1 MCAKSPVDK
10 RKDLRVELYKPF
22 AVKLHIKKNK
32 GLSFFSKEKLSSV
45 DNMSVGGMR
54 LELPLMKRS
63 QMERII
69 DGREK
74 IVLELGMPSSRKTI
88 KITGK
93 LVWLKRKDKRGKTIY
108 VVGLNFPNI
117 NDSERESILQYL
129 MESCL
134 KDGCNIS

>member
-1 MCAKSPVDK
+1 MCAKSSVDK

-22 AVKLHIKKNK
+22 AVKLRIKKNK

-74 IVLELGMPSSRKTI
+74 IVLELGMPSSKKTL

>member
-1 MCAKSPVDK
+1 MGAKNATDK

-32 GLSFFSKEKLSSV
+32 GLPFFSQEKLSSV

-54 LELPLMKRS
+54 LELPLIKRS
-63 QMERII
+63 QMEKII

-74 IVLELGMPSSRKTI
+74 IVLELGVPSNKKAL

-93 LVWLKRKDKRGKTIY
+93 LVWIKRKDKHGKTIY
-108 VVGLNFPNI
+108 VVGLNFPHI
-117 NDSERESILQYL
+117 KDSERELILQYL
-129 MESCL
+129 MEACL
-134 KDGCNIS
+134 KDGCSVS